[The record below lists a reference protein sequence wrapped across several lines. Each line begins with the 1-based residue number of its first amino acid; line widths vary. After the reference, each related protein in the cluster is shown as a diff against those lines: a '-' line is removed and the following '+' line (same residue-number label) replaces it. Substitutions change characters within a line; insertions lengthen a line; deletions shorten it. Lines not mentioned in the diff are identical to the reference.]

1 MRILFKLL
9 LISASSLLT
18 SPFAHATPYYWPEF
32 SKVTLDGTSD
42 DSITGIRFFRGT
54 ASWYLTQRDDNFGN
68 REFSHNVTSG
78 TGIIP
83 TFLRTYDGMVVGPTT
98 MVYNVESS
106 MSVKCSL
113 SAGSSNGMITTQACA
128 DDFKKRNG
136 TGGTFEFKTH
146 NTIAHSQLD
155 NNNTSCLAWAM
166 ANPNTSASL
175 LQTIGTPHGLFEGC
189 IKMPPDMDSWCE
201 LTVPEINFEYG
212 EISSRQADGYSI
224 EKPVTFQCG
233 KDGMEFMFKTFLDN
247 DDLPLNNGM
256 TAELRINGGPVSNK
270 IFTGYKNIVSLN
282 LTSTLRGTP
291 KNTGAF
297 SGYTILA
304 ITYP

>member
-1 MRILFKLL
+1 MRIFFKLL
-9 LISASSLLT
+9 LISASTLLT
-18 SPFAHATPYYWPEF
+18 SPYSNATVYYWPEF
-32 SKVTLDGTSD
+32 SKITLNGTSENSD
-42 DSITGIRFFRGT
+42 LRYFHGT

-68 REFSHNVTSG
+68 AEFGHTVSSG
-78 TGIIP
+78 VGIIP
-83 TFLRTYDGMVVGPTT
+83 SFIRTYDGQVVGPST
-98 MVYNVESS
+98 MTYSVISN
-106 MSVKCSL
+106 MSVQCSL
-113 SAGSSNGMITTQACA
+113 SAGGSNGLITTQACG

-136 TGGTFEFKTH
+136 TGGTFEFKTY
-146 NTIAHSQLD
+146 NTIAASENGD
-155 NNNTSCLAWAM
+155 NNTSCLAW
-166 ANPNTSASL
+166 
-175 LQTIGTPHGLFEGC
+175 TIGSPNDSAMPLQWIGSPHGLFEGC

-201 LTVPEINFEYG
+201 LTAPEINFEYG

-224 EKPVTFQCG
+224 DKPVTFQCG

-247 DDLPLNNGM
+247 DDLQLSNGM

-270 IFTGYKNIVSLN
+270 IFTGYKNVVSLN